1 MEEKGMKIKETIKNI
16 ILWIISTFFIITFI
30 VYLKQIPIPSICI
43 LIAGVML
50 LPPINKKIKLKLQE
64 KGHKYIISK
73 NIIIFV
79 FILIFFVN
87 VPANQNT
94 NINATNTE
102 NITTNQ
108 NKITENEI
116 IEIPEIKNTIETN
129 GTYTGNRENGK
140 KSGTGTFKWND
151 GTVYEGEW
159 KEDKINGKGKLTIP
173 DKGTYEGYFENGQKQ
188 GQGKYNF
195 QNGDIYE
202 GNFSQDKMS
211 GQGKYTFSNGDTYY
225 GEFLDNQFNGQGTYT
240 INGKSYTGTWKNN
253 EYKK

>member
-1 MEEKGMKIKETIKNI
+1 MKEKIKDI

-30 VYLKQIPIPSICI
+30 VYIQQIPIPSICI

-50 LPPINKKIKLKLQE
+50 LPPINKKIKIKLQE
-64 KGHKYIISK
+64 KGHKYTISK
-73 NIIIFV
+73 NIIIIVFV
-79 FILIFFVN
+79 LIFFVN
-87 VPANQNT
+87 IPTNQNT
-94 NINATNTE
+94 NINVTDIETT
-102 NITTNQ
+102 TTNQ
-108 NKITENEI
+108 NKITENKT

-173 DKGTYEGYFENGQKQ
+173 NKGTYEGDFENGEK
-188 GQGKYNF
+188 
-195 QNGDIYE
+195 E
-202 GNFSQDKMS
+202 

>member
-1 MEEKGMKIKETIKNI
+1 MKEKIKDI

-30 VYLKQIPIPSICI
+30 VYIQQIPIPSICI

-50 LPPINKKIKLKLQE
+50 LPPINKKIKIKLQE
-64 KGHKYIISK
+64 KEHKYTISK
-73 NIIIFV
+73 NIIIIVFV
-79 FILIFFVN
+79 LIFFVN
-87 VPANQNT
+87 IPTNQNT
-94 NINATNTE
+94 NINVAGIE
-102 NITTNQ
+102 TTPTTQ
-108 NKITENEI
+108 NKIIENETV
-116 IEIPEIKNTIETN
+116 EIPEIKNTIETN

-173 DKGTYEGYFENGQKQ
+173 NKGTYEENFENGKKE
-188 GQGKYNF
+188 GQGIYTF

-202 GNFSQDKMS
+202 GSFSKDKMS